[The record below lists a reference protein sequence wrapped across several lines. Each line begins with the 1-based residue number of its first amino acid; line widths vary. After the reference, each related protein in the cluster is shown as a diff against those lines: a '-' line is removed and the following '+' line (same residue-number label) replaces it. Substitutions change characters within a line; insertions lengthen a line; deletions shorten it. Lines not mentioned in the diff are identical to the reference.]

1 MDAGDRLLDWLI
13 VTLPR
18 VHLSTVSIFEIEQGI
33 RKLERLGGEAR
44 AASMRQWLRQMLG
57 QFSGDRLLPLDSD
70 IAFEAGRLS
79 DWAIARGVH
88 PGVADIMIAATA
100 TTHDLV
106 LLTYNLK
113 HFRPLEIDAIDPT
126 DGLPR

>member
-1 MDAGDRLLDWLI
+1 MDWLI

-18 VHLSTVSIFEIEQGI
+18 VHLSTVSVFEIEQGI
-33 RKLERLGGEAR
+33 RKLERLGSHWR
-44 AASMRQWLRQMLG
+44 AETMRQWLYRMLE
-57 QFSGDRLLPLDSD
+57 QFSGDRLLPLDTE

-100 TTHDLV
+100 TTRDLV

-113 HFRPLEIDAIDPT
+113 HFRPLEIGAMDPT